1 MSELFVEPFCGEFGY
16 ELIGWQSVLR
26 AMKYDQ
32 VEVWCRPGHN
42 VLYRDFAKV
51 HNFDPR
57 TTEVNCH
64 QSKNGVPFVR
74 PKEGNWLAVNDVY
87 VNGWSTLF
95 DGTLKHEYIEFGS
108 PISPAYTLI
117 HARATDKFK
126 TGYRNWPVEN
136 WEKLVPHLTGFVASI
151 GTTES
156 AYHISNTADLRG
168 LTLHTLCDYMAG
180 ASVVIGPSSGPMH
193 LAALCGCPHL
203 VWTGHKRTVERCE
216 GSWNPFQTKCL
227 THFNKFEWD
236 TRREWQPEPETIVEL
251 LRGFDA
257 TLVRS

>member
-1 MSELFVEPFCGEFGY
+1 MSELYVEPFLGEFGY

-26 AMKYDQ
+26 AMAPRCDR

-57 TTEVNCH
+57 TTETNCH
-64 QSKNGVPFVR
+64 QSQGGVQFVR
-74 PKEGNWLAVNDVY
+74 PKEGNWLAVNDIY

-95 DGTLKHEYIEFGS
+95 DGSLRHKYIELGT

-117 HARATDKFK
+117 HARATGKYN
-126 TGYRNWPVEN
+126 TGYRNWPLEN
-136 WEKLVPHLTGFVASI
+136 WKKLVPRLNGFVASI
-151 GTTES
+151 GTE
-156 AYHISNTADLRG
+156 AYHIPGTADLRG
-168 LTLHTLCDYMAG
+168 ISLDYLCDYMAG
-180 ASVVIGPSSGPMH
+180 ANIVIGPSSGPIH

-203 VWTGHKRTVERCE
+203 VWTGHSRTVERCE
-216 GSWNPFQTKCL
+216 GSWNPFDTKCL
-227 THFNKFEWD
+227 VYSNKFEWD
-236 TRREWQPEPETIVEL
+236 TKREWQPTPEKIVEL

-257 TLVRS
+257 TLVCS